1 MTGERLTQPR
11 PAPRDGA
18 SAPAP
23 TAQAAD
29 DPIAHFT
36 DQAYNAILLAQD
48 EARMLG
54 QAAVAP
60 EHLLLAAARRGNVE
74 RLLAR
79 AGIDASAIHADVVR
93 GGGFG
98 RELALGPLPYTARS
112 QTALR
117 EAIAAAC
124 ARGIRGP
131 SSEHL
136 LLGLCTQTHAAA
148 ILRELGVADAAAL
161 VDRAYPVTR
170 TTIDAATRPTV
181 ARKPPSPGP
190 IPPVFERFSTQARDA
205 VEAAVEVAQRLGNRY
220 VQPAHLLLAL
230 LGDDDELLARVRAS
244 HQAQLDAVAARAVEC
259 LEGDSAVAPA
269 LAEDGRTA
277 SEDLRDP
284 RGLRI
289 SPAPTGIFSGPARRL
304 IAEDVLAVAHVR
316 GDRTLTTAHLLLA
329 VLESRDAT
337 IAKALS
343 AAPDALRITAALSA
357 ALPRDGG

>member
-1 MTGERLTQPR
+1 VTGERLTQPR

-79 AGIDASAIHADVVR
+79 ASIDASAIHADVVR
-93 GGGFG
+93 GGGLG

-136 LLGLCTQTHAAA
+136 LLGLTQTHAAA
-148 ILRELGVADAAAL
+148 ILRKLGVADAAAL

-170 TTIDAATRPTV
+170 PPIDAATRPTV
-181 ARKPPSPGP
+181 ARKPPNPGP

-205 VEAAVEVAQRLGNRY
+205 VEAAVEAAQRLSNRY

-230 LGDDDELLARVRAS
+230 LGGDDELLARVRAS

-259 LEGDSAVAPA
+259 LEGDSAVAHA

-289 SPAPTGIFSGPARRL
+289 SPAPTGS
-304 IAEDVLAVAHVR
+304 
-316 GDRTLTTAHLLLA
+316 
-329 VLESRDAT
+329 
-337 IAKALS
+337 S
-343 AAPDALRITAALSA
+343 AARPGASSPKTCSRSRMSA
-357 ALPRDGG
+357 AIARSQPRTCCWRCSRAAMRRSPRR